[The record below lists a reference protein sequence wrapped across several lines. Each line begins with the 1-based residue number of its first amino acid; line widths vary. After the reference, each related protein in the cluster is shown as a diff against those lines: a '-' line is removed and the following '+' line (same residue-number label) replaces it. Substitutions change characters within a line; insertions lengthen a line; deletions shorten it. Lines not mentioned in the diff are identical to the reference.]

1 MADGQAA
8 KSFFE
13 GILPEGSMRKS
24 LSAAFHA
31 NGNDIFA
38 FVERL
43 NNESA
48 GALVFKLPGEDPE
61 EGRGYAAFDE
71 GDFERFA
78 DAPRSFAP
86 HVISRSRLSLAGA
99 SRIGFTKKTF
109 SKHHRA
115 FSTSMNR
122 PMATM
127 PAIARI

>member
-13 GILPEGSMRKS
+13 GILPEGGMRKS

-31 NGNDIFA
+31 NDNEIFA

-61 EGRGYAAFDE
+61 GGRGYAAFDE
-71 GDFERFA
+71 GILRGLQMLQD
-78 DAPRSFAP
+78 P
-86 HVISRSRLSLAGA
+86 LLL
-99 SRIGFTKKTF
+99 
-109 SKHHRA
+109 
-115 FSTSMNR
+115 TS
-122 PMATM
+122 
-127 PAIARI
+127 